1 VVPENE
7 KVRQNSLKIASSRY
21 QPYYWTFSKIE
32 NFKVSKNLKVL
43 GVKQKCPVVWILIL
57 SR

>member
-1 VVPENE
+1 VPENE